1 MMRKNCDFKMNPAYI
16 VGLILMCA
24 GLTIRHGLELDLP
37 VAELL
42 CGAGAGLSLVG
53 LLAGAPKTR
62 PLFDKLRAFKA
73 RLLGRGA

>member
-1 MMRKNCDFKMNPAYI
+1 MRRHCDFKITPAYI
-16 VGLILMCA
+16 AGMALMCA
-24 GLTIRHGLELDLP
+24 GPTIRHVLELDLP